1 MNNAI
6 ISDTSCLIALDRIGK
21 LELLQKLFNT
31 IITTPEVKYEFG
43 KDLPTWIL
51 IREVNNNNKKKEL
64 QSIVDLGEASA
75 LALAIETPQSLLIID
90 ERKGRKLAKDLNIKI
105 IGTLRL
111 ILMAKQKGFL
121 SSVTETVSELR
132 KANFHLDRKI
142 VNRILK
148 DACE

>member
-121 SSVTETVSELR
+121 NSVTETVSELR